1 MSRKFEVDDE
11 TYRIDLLNERD
22 KETAVAMTNLS
33 DNILSDE
40 IVSDYIE
47 RFIQKSNGGNVISSL
62 VREAIL
68 PFVSYL
74 KELSDYHICNFIID
88 KIDGYSEQEYEELK
102 KQAEGKE

>member
-1 MSRKFEVDDE
+1 MNGKFEVDDE

-33 DNILSDE
+33 SDMFSDE
-40 IVSDYIE
+40 IVNDYIE
-47 RFIQKSNGGNVISSL
+47 RFVQRSNGCNLISSL
-62 VREAIL
+62 VKEAIL

-74 KELSDYHICNFIID
+74 KELADYHICNFIID

-102 KQAEGKE
+102 KQAERKD